1 MYEGAL
7 GRQYA
12 DGEVICRQ
20 GESGGGMYIVQAG
33 RATVVR
39 EENGTTVFV
48 TELTAGDIFGE
59 MALVERQPR
68 SATVR
73 AAGTARVLTLDR
85 RAFMRQVHEDPSLAY
100 RILEIMSRR
109 IRRLD
114 AQVAELRRS
123 SALDGDNPS
132 VTASGVRV
140 GAAP

>member
-12 DGEVICRQ
+12 DGEVICHQ
-20 GESGGGMYIVQAG
+20 GEPGDGMYIIQAG
-33 RATVVR
+33 RATVER
-39 EENGTTVFV
+39 EDDGTTVFV
-48 TELTAGDIFGE
+48 AELKAGDIFGE

-68 SATVR
+68 VATVR

-109 IRRLD
+109 IRNLD
-114 AQVAELRRS
+114 AQLSGLRRS
-123 SALDGDNPS
+123 SALDGGNPS
-132 VTASGVRV
+132 VTASGERI